1 VQRTLAAWLVAL
13 PAAAGGVLA
22 AHAAAY
28 GLAGDDADA
37 AHGYLPLAEA
47 SVCALLALGL
57 VAAALAARA
66 AAPARPHALAFALAP
81 PFAFLLQETAERGFA
96 LPLER
101 VVLLG
106 LALQLPFAVLAYLAA
121 RLLLRAAAALAPA
134 PRRPRLRPLRPVH
147 AWPSATAPRPALL
160 LAFQSRGPPLSTAS

>member
-1 VQRTLAAWLVAL
+1 MQRTLAAWLVAL

-28 GLAGDDADA
+28 ALAGDDADA

-57 VAAALAARA
+57 VAAVLAARA
-66 AAPARPHALAFALAP
+66 GAPARPHALAFALAP

-96 LPLER
+96 LPLEP

-106 LALQLPFAVLAYLAA
+106 LALQLPFAALAYLAA

-134 PRRPRLRPLRPVH
+134 PRPRLRPVRPVH
-147 AWPSATAPRPALL
+147 AWPSSTAPRPALL
-160 LAFQSRGPPLSTAS
+160 LARQSRGPPLSTAS

>member
-28 GLAGDDADA
+28 ALAGGDAGA

-57 VAAALAARA
+57 MAAALAARA
-66 AAPARPHALAFALAP
+66 GAPARPHALAFALAP
-81 PFAFLLQETAERGFA
+81 PVAFLLQETAERSFA
-96 LPLER
+96 LPLEP

-106 LALQLPFAVLAYLAA
+106 LVLQLPFAVLAYLAA

-134 PRRPRLRPLRPVH
+134 PRPRLRPIRPVH
-147 AWPSATAPRPALL
+147 AWPSVSAPRPALL
-160 LAFQSRGPPLSTAS
+160 LARHGRGPPRSTAS

>member
-28 GLAGDDADA
+28 GLAGTDAGA
-37 AHGYLPLAEA
+37 SHGYLPLAEA

-57 VAAALAARA
+57 VAAVLAARA
-66 AAPARPHALAFALAP
+66 GAPARPHALAFALAP
-81 PFAFLLQETAERGFA
+81 PVAFLLQETAERSFA
-96 LPLER
+96 PPLEP

-106 LALQLPFAVLAYLAA
+106 LVLQLPFAALAYLAA

-134 PRRPRLRPLRPVH
+134 PRPRLRPLRPVH
-147 AWPSATAPRPALL
+147 ARPALDAPRPAPL
-160 LAFQSRGPPLSTAS
+160 LAPHGRGPPLSTAS

>member
-28 GLAGDDADA
+28 RLAGGGTDA

-47 SVCALLALGL
+47 SVCALLALGV

-66 AAPARPHALAFALAP
+66 GAPARPHALAFALAP
-81 PFAFLLQETAERGFA
+81 PLAFVLQETAERGFA
-96 LPLER
+96 LPLEP

-134 PRRPRLRPLRPVH
+134 PPPRLRPTRPLHV
-147 AWPSATAPRPALL
+147 WPSFAAPRPALL
-160 LAFQSRGPPLSTAS
+160 LARHGRGPPLSTAS

>member
-28 GLAGDDADA
+28 GLVRGGADA
-37 AHGYLPLAEA
+37 EHGYLPLAEA

-57 VAAALAARA
+57 VAALLAARA
-66 AAPARPHALAFALAP
+66 GTPARPHALAFALAP
-81 PFAFLLQETAERGFA
+81 PLAFLLQETAERSFA
-96 LPLER
+96 PPLEP

-106 LALQLPFAVLAYLAA
+106 LVLQLPFAVLAYLAA
-121 RLLLRAAAALAPA
+121 RLLLRAAASLARA
-134 PRRPRLRPLRPVH
+134 RRPRLRPARPVH
-147 AWPSATAPRPALL
+147 AWPSFVAPRPTLL
-160 LAFQSRGPPLSTAS
+160 LARHGRGPPLSTAS

>member
-1 VQRTLAAWLVAL
+1 MQRTLAAWLVAL

-28 GLAGDDADA
+28 GLVGGGSDAV
-37 AHGYLPLAEA
+37 HGYLPLAEA
-47 SVCALLALGL
+47 SVCALLELGL
-57 VAAALAARA
+57 VAAVLASRA

-81 PFAFLLQETAERGFA
+81 PLAFLLQETAERSFA

-106 LALQLPFAVLAYLAA
+106 LVLQLPFALLAYLAA
-121 RLLLRAAAALAPA
+121 RLLLRAAAVLAPA
-134 PRRPRLRPLRPVH
+134 PCPRLRPARPVH
-147 AWPSATAPRPALL
+147 ARPSLAGPRPALL
-160 LAFQSRGPPLSTAS
+160 LARHGRGPPLSTAS

>member
-1 VQRTLAAWLVAL
+1 MQRTLAAWLVAL

-28 GLAGDDADA
+28 GLVGGGADA
-37 AHGYLPLAEA
+37 EHGYLPLAEA

-57 VAAALAARA
+57 VAALLAARA
-66 AAPARPHALAFALAP
+66 GAPARPHALAFALAP
-81 PFAFLLQETAERGFA
+81 PLAFLLQETAERSFA
-96 LPLER
+96 PPLEP

-106 LALQLPFAVLAYLAA
+106 LALQLPFAALAYLAA

-134 PRRPRLRPLRPVH
+134 PRPHPGAARPVH
-147 AWPSATAPRPALL
+147 VRPLFAAPRPALVP
-160 LAFQSRGPPLSTAS
+160 ARHGRGPPLSTAS

>member
-28 GLAGDDADA
+28 GLVGGGADA

-57 VAAALAARA
+57 VAAVLAAHA
-66 AAPARPHALAFALAP
+66 GAPGRPHALAFALAP
-81 PFAFLLQETAERGFA
+81 PLAFLLQETAERGFA

-101 VVLLG
+101 VVLVG
-106 LALQLPFAVLAYLAA
+106 LVLQLPFALLAYVAA

-134 PRRPRLRPLRPVH
+134 PRARLRPARPMY
-147 AWPSATAPRPALL
+147 ARPSFAAPRPGLL
-160 LAFQSRGPPLSTAS
+160 LARHGRAPPLSTAS